1 MSSAADAINSFDDA
15 TKVRRCRGIFCALNA
30 EILHDP
36 TARAGHI
43 LRAGAGQG
51 PTSVRLWNDTVDSSV
66 AKVFLL
72 LASSQIVHQRVS

>member
-15 TKVRRCRGIFCALNA
+15 TKVRRCHEVFCALNA

-43 LRAGAGQG
+43 SRAGAEQG
-51 PTSVRLWNDTVDSSV
+51 PTSVRLWNDTVGNSV
-66 AKVFLL
+66 ANVFPDLL
-72 LASSQIVHQRVS
+72 SSQIVHQRVS